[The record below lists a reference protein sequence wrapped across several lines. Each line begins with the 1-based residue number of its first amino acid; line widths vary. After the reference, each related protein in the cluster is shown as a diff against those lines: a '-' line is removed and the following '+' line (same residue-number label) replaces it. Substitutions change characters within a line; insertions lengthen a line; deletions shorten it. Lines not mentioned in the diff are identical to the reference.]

1 MSYLVSSNPRDL
13 RYSSVSFRLN
23 GRRNMRV
30 ADLLNRPP
38 LSPSSLSVIH
48 EVALPQATRTM
59 LSSADAQPFQNDSNA
74 ETKSESAVSSHGISS
89 MKTTLLSD
97 LTVRR

>member
-13 RYSSVSFRLN
+13 RYSSVSFRLK
-23 GRRNMRV
+23 GRRKMRV

-48 EVALPQATRTM
+48 EVALPQATRTI

-74 ETKSESAVSSHGISS
+74 DTKSDSAVSNHGISF
-89 MKTTLLSD
+89 MKTTFFAD
-97 LTVRR
+97 LTVPR